1 MISEESLL
9 FIDFDHWWPWG
20 YKWALQ
26 RKNMK
31 LHKSVHLC
39 TCECVCVCVCVC
51 VCAHVCVCMCM
62 QPHMDVHEDRKQW
75 SPSGALPQVPYPSLG
90 RQGSPKLVLAS
101 SARPSSSELR
111 VSPCLHLPKCWDH
124 KYGWLCPGFLCGS
137 EVQTKILILQS
148 KHLSEWVV
156 FPAHKKK
163 NSWCCFFSL
172 YTSE

>member
-1 MISEESLL
+1 MCI
-9 FIDFDHWWPWG
+9 
-20 YKWALQ
+20 YV
-26 RKNMK
+26 
-31 LHKSVHLC
+31 SVS
-39 TCECVCVCVCVC
+39 VCVCM
-51 VCAHVCVCMCM
+51 CAHVCVCMCM

-101 SARPSSSELR
+101 SARPSSSELQ

-163 NSWCCFFSL
+163 FLMLFFFSL
-172 YTSE
+172 YFRIIFPPPSFCSLDYREGQVHLHWSLHLRNIEHLCS